1 MDNFNLRKYF
11 AEGGIHNRLIEAR
24 ISIDMLKDQFVDTGR
39 IRQDAFDKIVDAVNN
54 NAGYA
59 TWLTSKVA
67 GSKNKKPLIKKEDI
81 YKYKDY
87 LDIFDRNKSKYPIKD
102 INAIKTQSELNDF
115 IKKSVDIKNI
125 ETKDIS
131 KQTGV
136 PKALKYKDLK
146 MGEVDGYEIYKLPK
160 DSNDLYGAACDL
172 GSGTE
177 WCTATGKTDGQ
188 FLNYIQYGPLYIII
202 NKNNP
207 KEKYQFSYEANQ
219 FMDAEDNNIFVNF

>member
-11 AEGGIHNRLIEAR
+11 AEGGIHSRLIEAR

-67 GSKNKKPLIKKEDI
+67 GSKKNKPLIKKEDI

-102 INAIKTQSELNDF
+102 INAIKTQSELDDF

-146 MGEVDGYEIYKLPK
+146 MGEVDGYEIYKIPK
-160 DSNDLYGAACDL
+160 GSNDLYGAACDL

-188 FLNYIQYGPLYIII
+188 FLNYIQYGPLYVII

-207 KEKYQFSYEANQ
+207 KEKYQFSYESNQ
-219 FMDAEDNNIFVNF
+219 FMDAEDNNIFINY